1 MNKLF
6 TLLLAIICMATVSF
20 AAERNTPY
28 TPEAYSSITSAESI
42 DAGTIVGTTGG
53 YGYTYISTSTNL
65 VVLGI
70 AQNSAVSNGTL
81 IVRSGIF
88 GLKNLGNITTANVGS
103 SAYASTNNNGYTVSA
118 SGSAAVG
125 KIIRVDSDYVW
136 IRAGL

>member
-1 MNKLF
+1 MNKF
-6 TLLLAIICMATVSF
+6 IILILSCVFVGMSYAS
-20 AAERNTPY
+20 ERNTPW
-28 TPEAYSSITSAESI
+28 TQEAYSSVAAAASI

-53 YGYTYISTSTNL
+53 YGYTFISSSTNL
-65 VVLGI
+65 VVLGV
-70 AQNSAVSNGTL
+70 AQNSAVSNDTL

-88 GLKNLGNITTANVGS
+88 GFKNLGNITIANVGS
-103 SAYASTNNNGYTVSA
+103 SAYAATNNNGYTVSA